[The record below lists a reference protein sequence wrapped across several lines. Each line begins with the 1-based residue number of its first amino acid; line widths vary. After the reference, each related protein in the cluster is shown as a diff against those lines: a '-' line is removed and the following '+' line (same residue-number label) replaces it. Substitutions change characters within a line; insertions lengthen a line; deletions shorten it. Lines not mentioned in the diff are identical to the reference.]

1 MSIHHCIRNRK
12 VRTKFKQ
19 LTDDEAVAWEQWE
32 GHALTVY
39 RENLSD
45 IILNDLTLRYQSKH
59 LTTAAIRNW
68 LYEIGIQPGSYL
80 MYRHKDSWRE
90 RLEFRFEDPTSI
102 SFIKMSIGSELKTIK
117 TDKTY
122 SYL

>member
-1 MSIHHCIRNRK
+1 M
-12 VRTKFKQ
+12 RTKFKQ

-32 GHALTVY
+32 GNALVVY

-117 TDKTY
+117 QKPQRVFP
-122 SYL
+122 